1 MSLIFILY
9 LADIVETTQ
18 VVMFVFWVSF
28 FTIAILVCVMLVLDG
43 RAEEVVDFFTSK
55 KVSTTL
61 VALLCVTLLLPSK
74 QTLYIAAG
82 TLYAETFVEKLE
94 ASPLVVKTLKLLEI
108 FDQSRVFDTVDG
120 QAV

>member
-94 ASPLVVKTLKLLEI
+94 ASPLVVKTLKLLELKI
-108 FDQSRVFDTVDG
+108 DQELTPEEG
-120 QAV
+120 KK

>member
-9 LADIVETTQ
+9 LVDIVETVQ

-28 FTIAILVCVMLVLDG
+28 LAIATLICMILI
-43 RAEEVVDFFTSK
+43 AEGSTEGIVDFFTSK
-55 KVSTTL
+55 KVSAIL
-61 VALLCVTLLLPSK
+61 AALLCVTILLPSK

-94 ASPLVVKTLKLLEI
+94 ASPLVVKTLKLLELKL
-108 FDQSRVFDTVDG
+108 DQELTPEEG
-120 QAV
+120 KK

>member
-18 VVMFVFWVSF
+18 VVMFVLWVSF
-28 FTIAILVCVMLVLDG
+28 FTVAILTCAILVLDG
-43 RAEEVVDFFTSK
+43 REEEIVGFFTSK

-61 VALLCVTLLLPSK
+61 GALLCVTLLLPSK

-94 ASPLVVKTLKLLEI
+94 TSPLVVKTLKLLELKL
-108 FDQSRVFDTVDG
+108 DQELTPEEDKK
-120 QAV
+120 

>member
-28 FTIAILVCVMLVLDG
+28 FTIAILVCAMLVLDG

-94 ASPLVVKTLKLLEI
+94 ASPLVVKTLKLLELKL
-108 FDQSRVFDTVDG
+108 DQELTPEEG
-120 QAV
+120 KK

>member
-9 LADIVETTQ
+9 LADIVETAH

-28 FTIAILVCVMLVLDG
+28 FTIAILTCVILALDD
-43 RAEEVVDFFTSK
+43 RTEEVVDFFTSK
-55 KVSTTL
+55 RVSTTL

-82 TLYAETFVEKLE
+82 TLYAETFVEKLD
-94 ASPLVVKTLKLLEI
+94 ASPLVVKTLKLLELKL
-108 FDQSRVFDTVDG
+108 DQELTPEEDKK
-120 QAV
+120 